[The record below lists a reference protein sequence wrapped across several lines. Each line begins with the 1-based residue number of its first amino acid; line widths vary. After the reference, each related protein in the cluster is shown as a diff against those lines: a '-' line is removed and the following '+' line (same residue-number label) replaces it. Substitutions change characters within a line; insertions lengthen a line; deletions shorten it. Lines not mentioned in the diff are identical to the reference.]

1 MNKSLE
7 NRLKLIAGDSNV
19 RCDEPMSS
27 HCTFRAGGTAK
38 YYVIPD
44 EYKKVREC
52 SAFMC
57 RRKIFHIMSL
67 EMEVIY

>member
-44 EYKKVREC
+44 EYKYSILCHWKW
-52 SAFMC
+52 
-57 RRKIFHIMSL
+57 K
-67 EMEVIY
+67 